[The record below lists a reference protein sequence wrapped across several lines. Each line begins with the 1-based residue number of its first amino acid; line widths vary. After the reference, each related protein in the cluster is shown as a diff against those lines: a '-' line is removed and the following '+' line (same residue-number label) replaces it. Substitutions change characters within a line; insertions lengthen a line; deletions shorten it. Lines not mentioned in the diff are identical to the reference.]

1 MTESVKNRDDAIDH
15 HSKQN
20 GGFLLDLLF
29 GKKKDRQ
36 TQTKKVS
43 KTVLGASK
51 DSEEKL
57 IKSYENLASV
67 SRKYYEDYNK
77 HLENLITLDDI
88 NGMTG
93 LQTTF
98 KNVIVKNLFKGYD
111 KVDQSSPILLKNY
124 LVTENTTPKFFRKE
138 HLISQIRYKLAG
150 FALKDTLLISQYDV
164 SMEDNKA
171 IIKFKMINGDTH
183 EKAVAIYSNFNMDL
197 SKLQSDLRDIIKSM
211 KKKMDYEIEIADDF
225 ELTEAD
231 LEIPGLEFADPGTA
245 LERKIKALQPS
256 VKVDSAELASA
267 RPKIASAKKE
277 VPAWDPF
284 KQPRITQSGVKGT
297 TASPRGRHDGKAPSF
312 TGNEQPGRLD
322 KAAADKEQALQELLE
337 TKPQLPQAEK
347 ERTARNNKGH
357 QGSEKGQRDQRPREQ
372 GQDKPREPRPV
383 NPLQEK
389 CAKFTTKD
397 ECDKNKPCFFH
408 PKANKCYA
416 PIERK

>member
-1 MTESVKNRDDAIDH
+1 MTESVKNTTDTTELSMSH
-15 HSKQN
+15 KKQK

-29 GKKKDRQ
+29 GKKKGRQ
-36 TQTKKVS
+36 TQTKKAG
-43 KTVLGASK
+43 KTVLASSK
-51 DSEEKL
+51 DSEDKL

-93 LQTTF
+93 LQSTF

-111 KVDQSSPILLKNY
+111 KVDQSSPMLLKNY
-124 LVTENTTPKFFRKE
+124 SVTENTTPKFFRKE
-138 HLISQIRYKLAG
+138 HLISQIRYKLSG

-171 IIKFKMINGDTH
+171 VIKFKMINGDTH
-183 EKAVAIYSNFNMDL
+183 EKSVSIDSNFNMDL
-197 SKLQSDLRDIIKSM
+197 SKLQSDLREIIKSM

-256 VKVDSAELASA
+256 VKVDSVELATT

-277 VPAWDPF
+277 VPAWVPF
-284 KQPRITQSGVKGT
+284 KQPRITPSIIKGLPPAVKGR
-297 TASPRGRHDGKAPSF
+297 PDGRVPSF
-312 TGNEQPGRLD
+312 NHDAQPGRLD
-322 KAAADKEQALQELLE
+322 KGAADKEQALHDLLE
-337 TKPQLPQAEK
+337 AKPQLPQAEK

-357 QGSEKGQRDQRPREQ
+357 QGSERGQRDQRPREP
-372 GQDKPREPRPV
+372 GQNKPREPRPV
-383 NPLQEK
+383 DPLQEK

-397 ECDKNKPCFFH
+397 ECNN
-408 PKANKCYA
+408 NKCYFA
-416 PIERK
+416 KNNKCYPPIKK

>member
-1 MTESVKNRDDAIDH
+1 MTKTVKKNILNSNSTASTINQ
-15 HSKQN
+15 K

-29 GKKKDRQ
+29 GKEKGRQ
-36 TQTKKVS
+36 TQTKKVHS
-43 KTVLGASK
+43 SVLTSSK
-51 DSEEKL
+51 DSEEEL

-124 LVTENTTPKFFRKE
+124 LVSENTTPKFFRKE

-171 IIKFKMINGDTH
+171 IIKFKMINGDMH
-183 EKAVAIYSNFNMDL
+183 EKSVPIDSNFNMDL
-197 SKLQSDLRDIIKSM
+197 SKLQGDLREIIKSM

-256 VKVDSAELASA
+256 VKVDSAELATT

-277 VPAWDPF
+277 VPAWVPF

-297 TASPRGRHDGKAPSF
+297 SASPRGKHDGKGTSF
-312 TGNEQPGRLD
+312 TGAEQPGRLD
-322 KAAADKEQALQELLE
+322 KGAADKEQALQELLVA
-337 TKPQLPQAEK
+337 KPQMPEAEK
-347 ERTARNNKGH
+347 AHTERNNKEH
-357 QGSEKGQRDQRPREQ
+357 QGTERGQRDSRQNKPREQ
-372 GQDKPREPRPV
+372 RPV
-383 NPLQEK
+383 DPRIEK

-397 ECDKNKPCFFH
+397 DCEN
-408 PKANKCYA
+408 NKCYFA
-416 PIERK
+416 KNKKCYPPIGKK